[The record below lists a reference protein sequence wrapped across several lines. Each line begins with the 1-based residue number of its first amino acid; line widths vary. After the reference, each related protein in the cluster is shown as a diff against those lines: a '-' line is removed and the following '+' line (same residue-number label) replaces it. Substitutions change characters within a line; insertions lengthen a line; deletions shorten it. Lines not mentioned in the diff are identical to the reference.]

1 MSNLQ
6 TLSKTLLTLSAAGLL
21 LIATHEGFSSKP
33 YKDTGGVIT
42 NGFGNATITPN
53 KSVTVVE
60 ALEDLKTNTSVAG
73 KAVTKCVTWPI
84 TQGQYDAYTS
94 FAYNVGTGAFCKSTM
109 AKKANQGDRVG
120 SCNEF
125 SKWTYVAGKDCKIKA
140 NKCSGIA
147 KRREE
152 EKTLCLS

>member
-1 MSNLQ
+1 MNSI
-6 TLSKTLLTLSAAGLL
+6 TKSVLSLSAAALL

-33 YKDTGGVIT
+33 YLDTGGVVT
-42 NGFGNATITPN
+42 NGFGNATINPS

-60 ALEDLKTNTSVAG
+60 ALEDLKTNASNTG

-94 FAYNVGTGAFCKSTM
+94 FAFNVGTNAFCKSTM
-109 AKKANQGDRVG
+109 SKKANQGDKVG

-125 SKWTYVAGKDCKIKA
+125 DKWMFVAGKDCRLKGS
-140 NKCSGIA
+140 NCSGIV

-152 EKTLCLS
+152 EKKLCLS